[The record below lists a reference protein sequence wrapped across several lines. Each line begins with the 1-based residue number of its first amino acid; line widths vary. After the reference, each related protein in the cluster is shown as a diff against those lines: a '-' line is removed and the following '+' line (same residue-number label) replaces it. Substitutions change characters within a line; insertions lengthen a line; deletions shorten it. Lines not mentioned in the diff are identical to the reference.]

1 MYGVAVSVRL
11 SRQSSQQSAVSSRIG
26 DNSAQWGVTPW
37 VAWSVVGGSPIFPQ
51 KIIALLGTGA
61 QRGPLG
67 AQVKRSRRG
76 GNRVRSF
83 EWCHPQGQGSARGED
98 MGLVK
103 GGNTGELF

>member
-67 AQVKRSRRG
+67 AQVKRRKICMSK
-76 GNRVRSF
+76 
-83 EWCHPQGQGSARGED
+83 ECEE
-98 MGLVK
+98 K
-103 GGNTGELF
+103 GGKSPCRTDTRVNDCL